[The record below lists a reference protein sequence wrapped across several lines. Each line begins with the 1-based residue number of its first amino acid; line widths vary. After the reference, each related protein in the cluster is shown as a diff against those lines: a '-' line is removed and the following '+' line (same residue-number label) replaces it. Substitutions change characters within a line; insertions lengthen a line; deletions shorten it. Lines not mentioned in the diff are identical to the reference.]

1 MFNVNTCRSVRR
13 ATPARAARSVRSL
26 VAAAAGATLLVGSLS
41 ACTLVDGPTDVV
53 NIGYQSKTL
62 NTINAGT
69 LLRDQGTFEKALEEL
84 GRSNGKRYRVQWHD
98 FSSGAPLTAA
108 MIATQVDIGSM
119 GDYPLVT
126 NGSKSAPFEDA
137 ATEMVA
143 ATGYNLQGSLNQ
155 VVVPTSSD
163 ATDLADLQGGQV
175 STSLG
180 SAGDGM
186 LATALERAG
195 IDSESVQVANQDP
208 SIGAAAIEGG
218 QVDGLAQFVPW
229 PQLMVFR
236 GQGRLLFDGGENGVP
251 TFHGVVARKQFT
263 RDNADVMIEFLKAMQ
278 TTSDYIAEHPMS
290 SATRISE
297 LTGIEPEVAYLYNG
311 PNGMVSFD
319 PAIKPQFAETLGQVK
334 DFLVQRGSVEPDFD
348 VDDFVNDEYLQRLYG
363 ADFAERTRDVT
374 NPSRLT
380 GHDATCDLPVDDPA
394 TASEVWFRGDTETRK
409 AATPT
414 CLLRQIA
421 TGGMSE
427 VRAGYVPDTGSGL
440 KLFAAQATW
449 LHDSAAAPTRSLL
462 PFATERGAQAY
473 LDSHPTAKPIGF
485 AAAVRAAEQVQ

>member
-1 MFNVNTCRSVRR
+1 MFNVNSCSSARR
-13 ATPARAARSVRSL
+13 ATPSRVARSFRPL
-26 VAAAAGATLLVGSLS
+26 ITAATAATLLVSSLS
-41 ACTLVDGPTDVV
+41 ACSLVDGPTDVV

-69 LLRDQGTFEKALEEL
+69 LLRDRGTFEKALERL

-126 NGSKSAPFEDA
+126 NGSKSARFDDA
-137 ATEMVA
+137 ATELVA
-143 ATGYNLQGSLNQ
+143 TTGYNPQGSLNQ

-163 ATDLADLQGGQV
+163 ATELADLQGRQV

-195 IDSESVQVANQDP
+195 IDPDGIQVANQDP

-229 PQLMVFR
+229 PQLMIFR
-236 GQGRLLFDGGENGVP
+236 GQARLLFDGGENGVP

-263 RDNADVMIEFLKAMQ
+263 RANPEVMTEFLRAMQ
-278 TTSDYIAEHPMS
+278 NTSDVIADRPMA
-290 SATRISE
+290 SALRISE

-319 PAIKPQFAETLGQVK
+319 PAIKPQFAETLAQVK
-334 DFLVQRGSVEPDFD
+334 AFLVQRGSVEPDFD
-348 VDDFVNDEYLQRLYG
+348 VGAFTNDEYLRQLYG
-363 ADFAERTRDVT
+363 ADFTARTGDVA

-380 GHDATCDLPVDDPA
+380 GYDGTCGLPVDDPA
-394 TASEVWFRGDTETRK
+394 TASEVWFQGEAETRK

-421 TGGMSE
+421 TGGTSE
-427 VRAGYVPDTGSGL
+427 VRAGYVPDTQSGL

-449 LHDSAAAPTRSLL
+449 VHDGSTALTRSLL

-473 LDSHPTAKPIGF
+473 LDNHPTAKPIGF
-485 AAAVRAAEQVQ
+485 DAAVRAAEQVQ